1 MSADIDNKQD
11 DIEQDTLSQIDDA
24 ASRLSQNIGPVI
36 PFAGIIWL
44 LVAGLFFWMETSEF
58 STKDVVNL
66 APDVELTQVSAEEE
80 IPIVLNAV
88 IEPYFFGEG
97 DDLRFSD
104 VNPEEFIDLLQS
116 NDSFD
121 DIDSISYS
129 EPNRIMA
136 TIDTNADVDAFIER
150 FGETLSVESV
160 DIPALIIELN
170 DETNPATFP
179 DLFSSVSV
187 VENIAQTGPR
197 TFLMLLSETAN
208 AEAIAENNNNIRTA
222 TSDVTIAQFVRVNA
236 LLPEDAD
243 VEEIISRVEPP
254 EVDVSG
260 FVSAYREAYAA
271 EQAEQAEVEEG
282 EEFSINVEE
291 VVAPL
296 LTEEFNIEN
305 TDQLDIDEI
314 VDLVED
320 PEDIDVSALSILFEN
335 VQTVKQVSEIP
346 VTRFEV
352 TPTDGGRESRIID
365 VMETSLERY
374 FPRAQL
380 GPHLWL
386 PTANLDLGG
395 RIINIEQVDTGL
407 ALFWFLV
414 LFAIFEV
421 GMAFYFRNSDEKLIR
436 PLARVVGVFL
446 VFWSLFGHRPFWDF
460 VLQNIFAEDAR
471 LLAASGSVI
480 QFVGEHL
487 ELVIVSSLITIPLGL
502 IIGIL
507 VTREEFTEF
516 LPLVNNIVNSGQT
529 IPTLAIVAIM
539 FPIIGLGFWP
549 AIIALILYGLLPVV
563 RNTIVG
569 LDGVPA
575 SIIDAAKG
583 MGLTPTQILFQIELP
598 IASRIIMAGIR
609 TSMVINV
616 GTAALGAYV
625 ASGGLGTPIV
635 GGLSSRVDPL
645 VFLGALP
652 AALLAI
658 LIDYVLGRVEFVITP
673 KGLQIEQ

>member
-1 MSADIDNKQD
+1 MSADIEDKQD

-24 ASRLSQNIGPVI
+24 ASRLSKNIGPVI

-44 LVAGLFFWMETSEF
+44 LVAAFFFWMETTEF

-66 APDVELTQVSAEEE
+66 APDVELTQVSAEDE
-80 IPIVLNAV
+80 IPIVLNTV
-88 IEPYFFGEG
+88 VEPYFFGEG

-104 VNPEEFIDLLQS
+104 VNPEEFVDLLQS
-116 NDSFD
+116 DDEFD
-121 DIDSISYS
+121 DIDSISYT
-129 EPNRIMA
+129 EPNRILA
-136 TIDTNADVDAFIER
+136 TIDTDADIDAFIER

-170 DETNPATFP
+170 AETNPATFP

-187 VENIAQTGPR
+187 VENIAQTAPR
-197 TFLMLLSETAN
+197 TFLMLLSENAN

-222 TSDVTIAQFVRVNA
+222 TNDVIIAQFVRVDV
-236 LLPEDAD
+236 LLPGEADAD
-243 VEEIISRVEPP
+243 EIVSRIGPP
-254 EVDVSG
+254 EVDVRG

-271 EQAEQAEVEEG
+271 EQAQVEEG
-282 EEFSINVEE
+282 EESSINIEE
-291 VVAPL
+291 IVDPL

-305 TDQLDIDEI
+305 ADQLNLDEI

-320 PEDIDVSALSILFEN
+320 PEDIDTSALRILFEN
-335 VQTVKQVSEIP
+335 VQTVKQISEIP

-365 VMETSLERY
+365 LMENSLERY

-414 LFAIFEV
+414 LFAIFEF

-436 PLARVVGVFL
+436 PLSRVVGVFL

-460 VLQNIFAEDAR
+460 VLQNIFPEDAR